1 MERTLA
7 QAATQL
13 GLTRPKLI
21 SLMRKKTL
29 LNERNLPAYPNR
41 DREYLRAKDSNWFHH
56 QLGMQYSQ
64 STRVKQPGIRWLA
77 EQLGLELLEIPVD
90 NRDVA

>member
-7 QAATQL
+7 QAAKHL

-21 SLMRKKTL
+21 GLMREKGL
-29 LNERNLPAYPNR
+29 LNERNLPTYPTR
-41 DREYLRAKDSNWFHH
+41 DREHLRIKDSNWYHD

-64 STRVKQPGIRWLA
+64 STRIKQPGIRWLA
-77 EQLGLELLEIPVD
+77 EQLGLNLPEIPVD
-90 NRDVA
+90 SRDVA

>member
-21 SLMRKKTL
+21 SLMREKGL
-29 LNERNLPAYPNR
+29 LNERNLPTHPNR
-41 DREYLRAKDSNWFHH
+41 DRDYLRVKDSHWYHE

-64 STRVKQPGIRWLA
+64 STRIKQTGIRWLA
-77 EQLGLELLEIPVD
+77 EQTGLELPAVQVD
-90 NRDVA
+90 NSDVA

>member
-7 QAATQL
+7 QAAKHL

-21 SLMRKKTL
+21 NLMRGKGL
-29 LNERNLPAYPNR
+29 LNERNLPTYPTR
-41 DREYLRAKDSNWFHH
+41 DREYLRIKDSNWYHD

-77 EQLGLELLEIPVD
+77 EQLGLNLPEIPVD
-90 NRDVA
+90 SRDVA

>member
-7 QAATQL
+7 QAANQL

-21 SLMRKKTL
+21 ARMKEKGL

-41 DREYLRAKDSNWFHH
+41 DRNYLRIKDGQWYHD

-64 STRVKQPGIRWLA
+64 STKVKRPGIRWLA
-77 EQLGLELLEIPVD
+77 AQLGIDLQVIPAD

>member
-7 QAATQL
+7 QAANQL

-21 SLMRKKTL
+21 SLMREKTL
-29 LNERNLPAYPNR
+29 LDDKNLPVYPNR
-41 DREYLRAKDSNWFHH
+41 DREYLRVKDSNWFHH

-64 STRVKQPGIRWLA
+64 STRVRQPGIRWLA
-77 EQLGLELLEIPVD
+77 DQLGLDMPAIPVN

>member
-7 QAATQL
+7 QAAAHM

-21 SLMRKKTL
+21 DHMRKKGL
-29 LNERNLPAYPNR
+29 LNDRNLPAYPNR
-41 DREYLRAKDSNWFHH
+41 DREYLRVKDSHWFHH

-64 STRVKQPGIRWLA
+64 STRVKQLGIRWLA
-77 EQLGLELLEIPVD
+77 EHLDLDLPEIPVN

>member
-7 QAATQL
+7 QAASQL

-21 SLMRKKTL
+21 KLMCEKGL
-29 LNERNLPAYPNR
+29 LNERNLPAYPTR
-41 DREYLRAKDSNWFHH
+41 DRDYLRVRDGHWYHD

-77 EQLGLELLEIPVD
+77 EQLGLAPPAIPVD
-90 NRDVA
+90 TRDVA

>member
-1 MERTLA
+1 MERSLA

-21 SLMRKKTL
+21 ARMREKGL

-41 DREYLRAKDSNWFHH
+41 DRDYLRIKEGQWYHN

-64 STRVKQPGIRWLA
+64 STRIKQPGIRWLA
-77 EQLGLELLEIPVD
+77 EQLGIDLPAIPAD

>member
-21 SLMRKKTL
+21 ARMREKGL
-29 LNERNLPAYPNR
+29 LTEQNLPAYPNR
-41 DREYLRAKDSNWFHH
+41 NRDYLRIKDGHA
-56 QLGMQYSQ
+56 Q
-64 STRVKQPGIRWLA
+64 
-77 EQLGLELLEIPVD
+77 
-90 NRDVA
+90 

>member
-7 QAATQL
+7 QAAAQL

-21 SLMRKKTL
+21 KFMREKGL
-29 LNERNLPAYPNR
+29 LNDRNLPTYPSR
-41 DREYLRAKDSNWFHH
+41 DREFLRVKDGNWYHETA
-56 QLGMQYSQ
+56 GMQYSQ

-77 EQLGLELLEIPVD
+77 EQMGLEQPAIPVN

>member
-7 QAATQL
+7 QAASQL

-21 SLMRKKTL
+21 KLMREKDL
-29 LNERNLPAYPNR
+29 LNERNLPAYPTR
-41 DREYLRAKDSNWFHH
+41 DRDYLRAKDGHWYHD

-64 STRVKQPGIRWLA
+64 STRVKQLGIRWLA
-77 EQLGLELLEIPVD
+77 EQLGLALPALQVD
-90 NRDVA
+90 TRDVA

>member
-1 MERTLA
+1 MEHTLA
-7 QAATQL
+7 KAATQL

-21 SLMRKKTL
+21 AHMRGKGL
-29 LNERNLPAYPNR
+29 LNEKNLPAYPNR
-41 DREYLRAKDSNWFHH
+41 DSDYLRIKDGQWYHD

-77 EQLGLELLEIPVD
+77 EQLGINLPAIPAD
-90 NRDVA
+90 HRDVA

>member
-21 SLMRKKTL
+21 SLMRGKGL
-29 LNERNLPAYPNR
+29 LNERNLPAYPAR
-41 DREYLRAKDSNWFHH
+41 DRDYLRVKDGHWYHE

-77 EQLGLELLEIPVD
+77 EQLGLALPAIPAD